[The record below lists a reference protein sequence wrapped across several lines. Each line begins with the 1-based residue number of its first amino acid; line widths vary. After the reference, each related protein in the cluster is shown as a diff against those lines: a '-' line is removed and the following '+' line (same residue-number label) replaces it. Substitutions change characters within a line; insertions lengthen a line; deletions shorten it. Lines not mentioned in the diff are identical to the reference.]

1 MMTPDEHERIKILS
15 EKAINHTASVDDL
28 KEFNELLD
36 DWSDCVESNLMRDI
50 AN

>member
-1 MMTPDEHERIKILS
+1 MTPDEYERIDILS

-36 DWSDCVESNLMRDI
+36 DWNDCVESNLMKGI
-50 AN
+50 IS